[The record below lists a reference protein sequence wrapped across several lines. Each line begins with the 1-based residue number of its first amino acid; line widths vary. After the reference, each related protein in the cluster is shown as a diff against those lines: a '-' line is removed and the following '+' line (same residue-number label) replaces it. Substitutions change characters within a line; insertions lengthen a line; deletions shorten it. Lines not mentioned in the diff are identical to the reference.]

1 MFHAFDVVPF
11 CIFSCFSFKKFYWSF
26 NGDSQIHIT
35 DLREAH
41 ERQYGVVKK
50 EDIVNGFVHVPD
62 ENAVSRV
69 WGGDR
74 RLSLFSYSIETIN
87 LLLIPMIK
95 TK

>member
-1 MFHAFDVVPF
+1 M
-11 CIFSCFSFKKFYWSF
+11 
-26 NGDSQIHIT
+26 HIT

-41 ERQYGVVKK
+41 EKKYGQVKK
-50 EDIVNGFVHVPD
+50 VEIINGFVHVPD

-74 RLSLFSYSIETIN
+74 RLSLFCYSIETIN